1 MSWLGYIL
9 AFILGGSI
17 GFYIACII
25 AGGRLAELLRENIA
39 CIIAGGRLAEL
50 LRENQRIKEQLDGH
64 LPLKEYSVLIA

>member
-17 GFYIACII
+17 GFY
-25 AGGRLAELLRENIA
+25 IA